1 MEKFQELTF
10 YVLVNL
16 DVFIW
21 QLYPRLIK
29 LSAYQA
35 FVNLWKNSSTR
46 NDAPAKLFELINII
60 LIKLDLVLN
69 FS

>member
-1 MEKFQELTF
+1 MEKFQELAF

-16 DVFIW
+16 EVFIG

-35 FVNLWKNSSTR
+35 FVNLWK
-46 NDAPAKLFELINII
+46 KFIHM
-60 LIKLDLVLN
+60 K
-69 FS
+69 